1 MNETRYAKAT
11 LEYST
16 ILKIKKELLLSKT
29 DAQLHPS

>member
-16 ILKIKKELLLSKT
+16 ILKIIRVVTLRET